1 MSIQA
6 QVYMNYKNST
16 VETAGPGKLLL
27 MLYNAAIRDLESAI
41 QKIAEKDLEAAHKL
55 IIKAQDIITEFMCT
69 LNMDYEISGKLLSLY
84 EYLHHRLIEAN
95 VSKDVEIITEVQGF
109 LVELRDTWQEVVN
122 KTSGAAQRVAAGGGG
137 GINVRG

>member
-1 MSIQA
+1 MSVQA
-6 QVYMNYKNST
+6 QIYASYKNSA
-16 VETAGPGKLLL
+16 VETASPGKLLL
-27 MLYNAAIRDLESAI
+27 MLYNAAIRNLDSAM
-41 QKIAEKDLEAAHKL
+41 QRIAEKDLEAAHKL
-55 IIKAQDIITEFMCT
+55 IIKTQDIITEFMCT

-95 VSKDVEIITEVQGF
+95 VRKDVEIITEVQGF
-109 LVELRDTWQEVVN
+109 LVELRDTWQEAVN